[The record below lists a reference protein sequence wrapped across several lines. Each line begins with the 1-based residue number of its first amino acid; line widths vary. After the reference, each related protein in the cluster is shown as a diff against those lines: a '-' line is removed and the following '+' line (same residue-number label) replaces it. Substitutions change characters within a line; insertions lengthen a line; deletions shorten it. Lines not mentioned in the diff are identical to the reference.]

1 MIHEADPS
9 AVPQAALPA
18 DAGRMA
24 RRMLWGG
31 AVVLAVA
38 AGLVLWSSRGAAVF
52 IDMVSAA
59 VAWCL

>member
-9 AVPQAALPA
+9 AIVPAAPVA
-18 DAGRMA
+18 DAGRWA
-24 RRMLWGG
+24 RRLLWGG
-31 AVVLAVA
+31 ALVLTVA

-52 IDMVSAA
+52 VDMVSAA